1 MARHTARRATYVVP
15 VVVALSWLV
24 RGPAGAAAAAV
35 GALLVVGNL
44 LLIGAMLSFAIRI
57 SLATYQAAALLGFPL
72 RLGLLTGTMLLVVEL
87 VDVDRASFGLAAVA
101 TYIVLLASEAVAVA
115 RGRERELDWTP

>member
-1 MARHTARRATYVVP
+1 MARHTARRAVYVVP
-15 VVVALSWLV
+15 LVVALAWLV
-24 RGPAGAAAAAV
+24 RGPAGGAAAGV

-44 LLIGAMLSFAIRI
+44 LVTGAMLSFAIRV
-57 SLATYQAAALLGFPL
+57 SLATYHAVALFGFPL
-72 RLGLLTGTMLLVVEL
+72 RLGLLTGTMLAVVEL

-115 RGRERELDWTP
+115 SGRERELDWTP